1 MDLAEEGD
9 VVNKNYLLPEYNQS
23 IEPSLSFHPERTS
36 DMDIHPLRGL
46 LRFGPYGQNSMA
58 AIRGPIRL
66 AVVCPQGC
74 LVKVQKFLNGINER
88 YKTKHKPEYTPDF
101 PGITSAFRVNV
112 IIENNLTY
120 ELVINLAEIKA
131 KPNPNVAFA
140 ELISST
146 VRSFSKQRHNFDLL
160 IIYLPDEF
168 QELFLD
174 SETGFDLH
182 DYVKAESANN
192 DIVTQFLRDKALNAQ
207 CKSTNYWNLALAIYT
222 KVGGIPWKMSAI
234 EDDVAFMGISY
245 SIRNNTEVENGK
257 PRFIT
262 CCSQVFDSQG
272 KGLEFVA
279 FEAKPHS
286 FQGENPFLGREE
298 MARLVSRG
306 VDIYR
311 IHNGSPPRRLVIYK
325 TTDFRREEIDGCFD
339 AWSKNEDL
347 DLISINQSSP
357 WKGGLLTRQPN
368 NPSKTWPSFYPVNRG
383 TYLAIGEYEI
393 LLWTQ
398 GNVEGIVTNKA
409 FYREA
414 RGIPDPLHLTR
425 WGGHGSWND
434 VVNYTLAL
442 TKMNWNNSGLYDPL
456 PATLLVS
463 SKLAKFVKHMPS
475 VSELVNHKYDLR
487 FFL

>member
-1 MDLAEEGD
+1 MI
-9 VVNKNYLLPEYNQS
+9 NKDFLLPEYDS
-23 IEPSLSFHPERTS
+23 AIEPSLSFHPERLS
-36 DMDIHPLRGL
+36 DTEIHPLRGIL
-46 LRFGPYGQNSMA
+46 KFGPYGQNSMA

-66 AVVCPQGC
+66 SVICPKGY
-74 LVKVQKFLNGINER
+74 LNKVQEFISGLHKSYETN
-88 YKTKHKPEYTPDF
+88 HKPEYTPNF
-101 PGITSAFRVNV
+101 PGMTTAFRVNV
-112 IIENNLTY
+112 VIERHLTQ
-120 ELVINLAEIKA
+120 ELLIDIVDLTA
-131 KPNPNVAFA
+131 KPNSHIAFA
-140 ELISST
+140 EILSRA

-160 IIYLPDEF
+160 IVYLPDELEQF
-168 QELFLD
+168 FID
-174 SETGFDLH
+174 SDTGFDLH

-192 DIVTQFLRDKALNAQ
+192 GIVTQFLRDKALTAQ
-207 CKSTNYWNLALAIYT
+207 CKSTNYWNLALAMYT
-222 KVGGIPWKMSAI
+222 KVGGIPWKMSSI
-234 EDDVAFMGISY
+234 ESDVAFMGISY
-245 SIRNNTEVENGK
+245 SVRNNVEVENGR

-272 KGLEFVA
+272 RGLEFVA

-286 FQGENPFLGREE
+286 FQGENPFLDREQ

-306 VDIYR
+306 MEIYR
-311 IHNGSPPRRLVIYK
+311 VHNGCPPKRLIIYK
-325 TTDFRREEIDGCFD
+325 TTDFRREEVDGCFD

-357 WKGGLLTRQPN
+357 WKGISLTKQPN
-368 NPSKTWPSFYPVNRG
+368 NPSKTWSSFYPINRG
-383 TYLAIGEYEI
+383 TYVAVGEYEI

-398 GNVEGIVTNKA
+398 GNVNGIADNGKP

-414 RGIPDPLHLTR
+414 RGIPEPIHLTR
-425 WGGHGSWND
+425 WGGHGSWSD

-463 SKLAKFVKHMPS
+463 SKLARFVKHMPS

>member
-1 MDLAEEGD
+1 MA
-9 VVNKNYLLPEYNQS
+9 NKNYLLPEYYQAT
-23 IEPSLSFHPERTS
+23 EPLLSFHPERSS
-36 DMDIHPLRGL
+36 DVEIHPLRGL
-46 LRFGPYGQNSMA
+46 LRFGPYGQNTMA
-58 AIRGPIRL
+58 AVRGPIRL
-66 AVVCPQGC
+66 AVICPRGSIG
-74 LVKVQKFLNGINER
+74 KVQQFLSGLGNR
-88 YKTKHKPEYTPDF
+88 YKTKHKPEYTPDY
-101 PGITSAFRVNV
+101 PGMTGSFRVNAIV
-112 IIENNLTY
+112 EDHLTY
-120 ELVINLAEIKA
+120 ELTINLADLNA
-131 KPNPNVAFA
+131 KPSPHVAFA
-140 ELISST
+140 ELLSSA
-146 VRSFSKQRHNFDLL
+146 VRSFSQQRHNFDLL
-160 IIYLPDEF
+160 VVYLPDELEEF
-168 QELFLD
+168 FVNMD
-174 SETGFDLH
+174 TGFDLH

-192 DIVTQFLRDKALNAQ
+192 GIVTQFLRDKALKAQ
-207 CKSTNYWNLALAIYT
+207 CQSTNYWNLALAIYT
-222 KVGGIPWKMSAI
+222 KVGGVPWKMSAI

-245 SIRNNTEVENGK
+245 SVRNNTEVENGK

-286 FQGENPFLGREE
+286 FQGENPFLGRED
-298 MARLVSRG
+298 MAKLVSRG
-306 VDIYR
+306 IEIYR
-311 IHNGSPPRRLVIYK
+311 LHNGSPPKRLVIYK

-339 AWSKNEDL
+339 TWSKNEDL

-357 WKGGLLTRQPN
+357 WKGVLLSKQLE
-368 NPSKTWPSFYPVNRG
+368 NPSKTWPAFYPVNRG
-383 TYLAIGEYEI
+383 TFLAIGEYEL

-398 GNVEGIVTNKA
+398 GTVANVAQGGKA

-414 RGIPDPLHLTR
+414 RGIPEPLHLTR

-463 SKLAKFVKHMPS
+463 SKLARFVKHMPS
-475 VSELVNHKYDLR
+475 VTELVNHKYDLR

>member
-1 MDLAEEGD
+1 M
-9 VVNKNYLLPEYNQS
+9 VNKNYLLPEYHQAQ
-23 IEPSLSFHPERTS
+23 EPSLSFHPERTS
-36 DMDIHPLRGL
+36 EVEIHPLRGL
-46 LRFGPYGQNSMA
+46 LKFGPYGQNTMA
-58 AIRGPIRL
+58 AIRGSIRL
-66 AVVCPQGC
+66 AVICPTGY
-74 LVKVQKFLNGINER
+74 LARVEKFLSGLNSQ
-88 YKTKHKPEYTPDF
+88 YDTKHKPEYTPNF
-101 PGITSAFRVNV
+101 PGMTSAFRVNTKV
-112 IIENNLTY
+112 ESHLTHELAVNLV
-120 ELVINLAEIKA
+120 ELKMKTSPHL
-131 KPNPNVAFA
+131 AFA
-140 ELISST
+140 ETLSNV

-160 IIYLPDEF
+160 VVYLPDGLEEF
-168 QELFLD
+168 FVDAE
-174 SETGFDLH
+174 SGFDLH

-192 DIVTQFLRDKALNAQ
+192 DIVTQFLRDKAFTAQ

-222 KVGGIPWKMSAI
+222 KVGGIPWKMSSI
-234 EDDVAFMGISY
+234 EDNIAFMGISY
-245 SIRNNTEVENGK
+245 SIRHNVEVENGK

-272 KGLEFVA
+272 RGLEFVA

-286 FQGENPFLGREE
+286 FQGENPFLGSEE

-306 VDIYR
+306 MEIFR
-311 IHNGSPPRRLVIYK
+311 SHNGRPPKRLVIYK
-325 TTDFRREEIDGCFD
+325 TTDFRREEVNGCFD

-347 DLISINQSSP
+347 DLISVNQSSP
-357 WKGGLLTRQPN
+357 WKGVLLNKQPK
-368 NPSKTWPSFYPVNRG
+368 NPKKAWPSFFPVNRG
-383 TYLAIGEYEI
+383 TYLQIGEYEL

-398 GNVEGIVTNKA
+398 GNVNGIAPNGNA

-414 RGIPDPLHLTR
+414 RGIPEPLHLTR

-475 VSELVNHKYDLR
+475 LSELVNHKYDLR